1 MWQIGGHKEKK
12 KGKSKSWNV
21 KKKKERKKNDERE
34 VLVEAEVGAG
44 LTVETDEGAQEVE
57 IGGMYSK
64 HMFFFLHNFW
74 LVAAIAV
81 FIQIIPSL
89 RDHKNLANSATGEEN
104 EGQIVNLTK
113 MF

>member
-1 MWQIGGHKEKK
+1 M
-12 KGKSKSWNV
+12 

-64 HMFFFLHNFW
+64 HMFFFYTISDW
-74 LVAAIAV
+74 LQPLLSS
-81 FIQIIPSL
+81 F
-89 RDHKNLANSATGEEN
+89 K
-104 EGQIVNLTK
+104 
-113 MF
+113 

>member
-1 MWQIGGHKEKK
+1 M
-12 KGKSKSWNV
+12 

-64 HMFFFLHNFW
+64 HMLFFFYTISDW
-74 LVAAIAV
+74 LQPLLSS
-81 FIQIIPSL
+81 F
-89 RDHKNLANSATGEEN
+89 K
-104 EGQIVNLTK
+104 
-113 MF
+113 